1 MQHYVG
7 TKIIKATPMTRGDYN
22 VYRGW
27 DIPADENPEDTGYLV
42 EYIDGGQSNHPKH
55 DGYISWS
62 PSAVF
67 EGAYLPMGDVSDCPD
82 WVQRL
87 VAEKAQLDDRLVK
100 LTAYLDKIEI
110 VNPHVLK
117 LREQQELMRS
127 FSKLLAE
134 RLEMVR

>member
-87 VAEKAQLDDRLVK
+87 VAEKAQLDDRLSK
-100 LTAYLDKIEI
+100 LIAYLDSVEL
-110 VNPHVLK
+110 VSPHILK
-117 LREQQELMRS
+117 LREQESLMRS
-127 FSKLLAE
+127 LSDLLAE

>member
-27 DIPADENPEDTGYLV
+27 DIPADENPEDTGYLI
-42 EYIDGGQSNHPKH
+42 EYTDGGQPNHPKH

-87 VAEKAQLDDRLVK
+87 VAEKAQLDDRLSK
-100 LTAYLDKIEI
+100 LIAYLDSVEL
-110 VNPHVLK
+110 VSPHILK
-117 LREQQELMRS
+117 LREQESLMRS
-127 FSKLLAE
+127 LSDLLAE

>member
-42 EYIDGGQSNHPKH
+42 EYTDGGQPNHPKH

-87 VAEKAQLDDRLVK
+87 VAEKAQLDDRLSK
-100 LTAYLDKIEI
+100 LIAYLDSVEL
-110 VNPHVLK
+110 VSPHILK
-117 LREQQELMRS
+117 LREQESLMRS
-127 FSKLLAE
+127 LSDLLAE

>member
-42 EYIDGGQSNHPKH
+42 EYTDGGQPNHPKH

-67 EGAYLPMGDVSDCPD
+67 EGAYLPMGDVSAYPD

-134 RLEMVR
+134 RLEMVN

>member
-42 EYIDGGQSNHPKH
+42 EYTDGGRPNHPKH

-87 VAEKAQLDDRLVK
+87 VAEKAQLDDRLSK
-100 LTAYLDKIEI
+100 LIAYLDSVEL
-110 VNPHVLK
+110 VSPHILK
-117 LREQQELMRS
+117 LREQESLMRS
-127 FSKLLAE
+127 LSDLLAE